1 MITIHKDDAAFLE
14 AYTNS
19 YGGNPNDLG
28 NLEKWLTYGWG
39 EDYDITMRD
48 AYNLWQDARD
58 YFKGKNHG

>member
-1 MITIHKDDAAFLE
+1 MNNDDAAFLE

-19 YGGNPNDLG
+19 YGGNPTDQQ

-39 EDYDITMRD
+39 EDYDIAMRD

-58 YFKGKNHG
+58 YFKPKKVT

>member
-1 MITIHKDDAAFLE
+1 MNNDDAAFLR

-19 YGGNPNDLG
+19 FGVNLEDEQK
-28 NLEKWLTYGWG
+28 LEKWLTQGWG